1 MDMKMKKFA
10 TQVDEDVLE
19 ELRRYVKASD
29 RSISGVVTDAI
40 RDYINRLEVRPAFR
54 DSMDEVLSEHSELLK
69 RLAK

>member
-1 MDMKMKKFA
+1 MKKFA